1 MEKVKTK
8 IRNII
13 NSLTFRVVGSI
24 IILLFAFSAII
35 EAISYFVFSKSFVD
49 GYKDN
54 TYRIAATA
62 ATLINGDNLEEYLE
76 NKGKNDEYQNTVD
89 ALNTFCNKQNV
100 TMIYVISVD
109 TTNYKSFTSIFNV
122 VNENSNSY
130 TPWEIGYKRQTTNEK
145 YEKAYK
151 SLYNKEKIEATVFRK
166 YNLNNQEPHIT
177 TMVPIQNSKKKV
189 VAILCVQRPMSEI
202 KSSRMVFLNL
212 VTGITVLLA
221 IGVSIIA
228 YKFFRKYVVK
238 PVIKISKETERFV
251 NENTKTKKTLD
262 LESSKITE
270 IKILAQSVD
279 KMEFET
285 VNYINNLEKAT
296 KENERVGTE
305 LKLAKSIQESAL
317 TNEFPECDEYSIFA
331 SMNPAKEV
339 GGDFYDFYLID
350 ENHLVLTIADV
361 SGKGVPAAL
370 FMMITKVLLSSATV
384 NYKTPSEILTS
395 INDQIS
401 KKNTTNM
408 FITIW
413 LGILDLRTGKLVYS
427 NAGHEDPVIYRK
439 GADFKIEKTTHG
451 IVVGAF
457 ENYKYKDNEITLK
470 KGDKLFLYTDGV
482 PEATNN
488 KNEMF
493 GLDRMVNSSEAT
505 NNKNEMFGLDRMVN
519 SLNNNFDKDMESLL
533 KNVKKDV
540 EEFVDRAVQFD
551 DLTMLGL
558 EYKKQ
563 EF

>member
-1 MEKVKTK
+1 M
-8 IRNII
+8 
-13 NSLTFRVVGSI
+13 
-24 IILLFAFSAII
+24 
-35 EAISYFVFSKSFVD
+35 
-49 GYKDN
+49 
-54 TYRIAATA
+54 
-62 ATLINGDNLEEYLE
+62 
-76 NKGKNDEYQNTVD
+76 
-89 ALNTFCNKQNV
+89 
-100 TMIYVISVD
+100 
-109 TTNYKSFTSIFNV
+109 
-122 VNENSNSY
+122 
-130 TPWEIGYKRQTTNEK
+130 
-145 YEKAYK
+145 
-151 SLYNKEKIEATVFRK
+151 
-166 YNLNNQEPHIT
+166 
-177 TMVPIQNSKKKV
+177 
-189 VAILCVQRPMSEI
+189 
-202 KSSRMVFLNL
+202 
-212 VTGITVLLA
+212 
-221 IGVSIIA
+221 
-228 YKFFRKYVVK
+228 
-238 PVIKISKETERFV
+238 
-251 NENTKTKKTLD
+251 
-262 LESSKITE
+262 
-270 IKILAQSVD
+270 
-279 KMEFET
+279 
-285 VNYINNLEKAT
+285 NYINNLEKAT

-339 GGDFYDFYLID
+339 GGDFDDFYLID

-395 INDQIS
+395 INNQIS

-408 FITIW
+408 FITVW

-493 GLDRMVNSSEAT
+493 GLDRMVNS
-505 NNKNEMFGLDRMVN
+505 
-519 SLNNNFDKDMESLL
+519 LNNNFDKDMESLL

-540 EEFVDRAVQFD
+540 DEFVDGAVQFD

>member
-1 MEKVKTK
+1 MEKVKIK

-24 IILLFAFSAII
+24 IILLFVFSAII
-35 EAISYFVFSKSFVD
+35 EAISYFVFSKSFVN
-49 GYKDN
+49 GYKDS

-62 ATLINGDNLEEYLE
+62 ATLINGDNLENYLE
-76 NKGKNDEYQNTVD
+76 NKGKSDEYQNTVD

-109 TTNYKSFTSIFNV
+109 TTNYKSFTSIFNI
-122 VNENSNSY
+122 VNENEKSY

-151 SLYNKEKIEATVFRK
+151 SLYKKEKIEATVFRV
-166 YNLNNQEPHIT
+166 YNLNGHEPHIT
-177 TMVPIQNSKKKV
+177 TMVPIQNSQKEV
-189 VAILCVQRPMSEI
+189 IALLCVQRPMSDI
-202 KSSRMVFLNL
+202 RSSRKLFLNL
-212 VTGITVLLA
+212 VTGITAILA

-317 TNEFPECDEYSIFA
+317 TNEFPDCDEYRLYA

-350 ENHLVLTIADV
+350 DNHLVLTIADV

-370 FMMITKVLLSSATV
+370 FMMITKVLLNSATV

-395 INDQIS
+395 INDQIA

-408 FITIW
+408 FITVW

-439 GADFKIEKTTHG
+439 GVNFKIEKTTHG
-451 IVVGAF
+451 IVIGAF

-493 GLDRMVNSSEAT
+493 GLDRMVNS
-505 NNKNEMFGLDRMVN
+505 
-519 SLNNNFDKDMESLL
+519 LNNNFNKDMESLL

-540 EEFVDRAVQFD
+540 DEFANGAVQFD
-551 DLTMLGL
+551 DLTMLGI
-558 EYKKQ
+558 EYKK
-563 EF
+563 

>member
-493 GLDRMVNSSEAT
+493 GLDRMVNS
-505 NNKNEMFGLDRMVN
+505 
-519 SLNNNFDKDMESLL
+519 LNNNFNKDMESLL

>member
-122 VNENSNSY
+122 VNENSTSY
-130 TPWEIGYKRQTTNEK
+130 TPWKIGYKRQTTNEK

-151 SLYNKEKIEATVFRK
+151 SLYNKEKIEVTIFRK
-166 YNLNNQEPHIT
+166 HNLNNQEPHIT

-296 KENERVGTE
+296 KKNERVGTE

-317 TNEFPECDEYSIFA
+317 TNEFPECDEYSIYA

-395 INDQIS
+395 INNQIS

-408 FITIW
+408 FITVW

-470 KGDKLFLYTDGV
+470 KGDKIFLYTDGV
-482 PEATNN
+482 P
-488 KNEMF
+488 
-493 GLDRMVNSSEAT
+493 EAT

-540 EEFVDRAVQFD
+540 DEFVDGAVQFD

-563 EF
+563 D

>member
-62 ATLINGDNLEEYLE
+62 ATLINGDNLEEYHE

-493 GLDRMVNSSEAT
+493 GLDRMVNS
-505 NNKNEMFGLDRMVN
+505 
-519 SLNNNFDKDMESLL
+519 LNNNFDKDMESLL

>member
-1 MEKVKTK
+1 MEKFKIK
-8 IRNII
+8 IRNFI

-24 IILLFAFSAII
+24 IILLFVFSAII
-35 EAISYFVFSKSFVD
+35 EAISYFVFSKSFVN
-49 GYKDN
+49 GYKDS

-62 ATLINGDNLEEYLE
+62 ATLINGDNLDNYLE
-76 NKGKNDEYQNTVD
+76 NKGKSDEYQNTVD

-109 TTNYKSFTSIFNV
+109 TTNYKSFTSIFNI
-122 VNENSNSY
+122 VNENENSY

-151 SLYNKEKIEATVFRK
+151 SLYNKEKIEATIFRK
-166 YNLNNQEPHIT
+166 YNLNNHEPHIT
-177 TMVPIQNSKKKV
+177 TMVPIQNSKKEV

-317 TNEFPECDEYSIFA
+317 TNEFPDCDEYRLYA

-350 ENHLVLTIADV
+350 DNHLVLTIADV

-395 INDQIS
+395 INDQIA

-408 FITIW
+408 FITVW

-439 GADFKIEKTTHG
+439 GANFKIEKTTHG

-493 GLDRMVNSSEAT
+493 GLDRMVNS
-505 NNKNEMFGLDRMVN
+505 
-519 SLNNNFDKDMESLL
+519 LNNNFNKDMEDIL

-540 EEFVDRAVQFD
+540 DEFANGAVQFD
-551 DLTMLGL
+551 DLTMLGI
-558 EYKKQ
+558 EYKK
-563 EF
+563 

>member
-130 TPWEIGYKRQTTNEK
+130 TPWKIGYKRQTTNEK

-151 SLYNKEKIEATVFRK
+151 SLYNKEKIEATIFRK
-166 YNLNNQEPHIT
+166 HNLNNQEPHIT

-395 INDQIS
+395 INNQIS

-408 FITIW
+408 FITVW

-493 GLDRMVNSSEAT
+493 GLDRMVNS
-505 NNKNEMFGLDRMVN
+505 
-519 SLNNNFDKDMESLL
+519 LNNNFDKDMESLL

-540 EEFVDRAVQFD
+540 DEFVDGAVQFD

-563 EF
+563 D

>member
-8 IRNII
+8 IKNII

-100 TMIYVISVD
+100 TIIYVISVD

-122 VNENSNSY
+122 VNENSTSY

-151 SLYNKEKIEATVFRK
+151 SLYNKEKIEVTIFRK
-166 YNLNNQEPHIT
+166 HNLNNQEPHIT

-317 TNEFPECDEYSIFA
+317 TNEFPECDEYSIYA

-395 INDQIS
+395 INNQIS

-408 FITIW
+408 FITVW

-493 GLDRMVNSSEAT
+493 GLDRMVNS
-505 NNKNEMFGLDRMVN
+505 
-519 SLNNNFDKDMESLL
+519 LNNNFDKDMESLL

-540 EEFVDRAVQFD
+540 DEFVDGAVQFD

-563 EF
+563 D

>member
-100 TMIYVISVD
+100 TIIYVISVD

-122 VNENSNSY
+122 VNENSTSY

-151 SLYNKEKIEATVFRK
+151 SLYNKEKIEVTIFRK
-166 YNLNNQEPHIT
+166 HNLNNQEPHIT

-317 TNEFPECDEYSIFA
+317 TNEFPECDEYSIYA

-370 FMMITKVLLSSATV
+370 FMMITKVLLSSATI

-493 GLDRMVNSSEAT
+493 GLDRMVNS
-505 NNKNEMFGLDRMVN
+505 
-519 SLNNNFDKDMESLL
+519 LNNNFDKDMESLL

-540 EEFVDRAVQFD
+540 DEFVDGAVQFD

-563 EF
+563 D

>member
-8 IRNII
+8 IKNII

-100 TMIYVISVD
+100 TIIYVISVD

-151 SLYNKEKIEATVFRK
+151 SLYNKEKIEVTIFRK
-166 YNLNNQEPHIT
+166 HNLNNQEPHIT

-317 TNEFPECDEYSIFA
+317 TNEFPDCDEYSIFA

-370 FMMITKVLLSSATV
+370 FMMITKVLLSSATI

-493 GLDRMVNSSEAT
+493 GLDRMVNS
-505 NNKNEMFGLDRMVN
+505 
-519 SLNNNFDKDMESLL
+519 LNNNFDKDMESLL

-540 EEFVDRAVQFD
+540 DEFVDGAVQFD

-563 EF
+563 D

>member
-8 IRNII
+8 IKNII

-100 TMIYVISVD
+100 TIIYVISVD

-122 VNENSNSY
+122 VNENSTSY

-151 SLYNKEKIEATVFRK
+151 SLYNKEKIEATIFRK
-166 YNLNNQEPHIT
+166 HNLNNQEPHIT

-228 YKFFRKYVVK
+228 YKFFRKYVVI

-317 TNEFPECDEYSIFA
+317 TNEFPDCDEYSIFA

-395 INDQIS
+395 INNQIS

-408 FITIW
+408 FITVW

-493 GLDRMVNSSEAT
+493 GLDRMVNS
-505 NNKNEMFGLDRMVN
+505 
-519 SLNNNFDKDMESLL
+519 LNNNFDKDMESLL

-540 EEFVDRAVQFD
+540 DEFVDGAVQFD

-563 EF
+563 D

>member
-122 VNENSNSY
+122 VNENSTSY

-151 SLYNKEKIEATVFRK
+151 SLYNKEKIEATIFRK
-166 YNLNNQEPHIT
+166 HNLNNQEPHIT

-317 TNEFPECDEYSIFA
+317 TNEFPECDEYSIYA

-408 FITIW
+408 FITVW

-493 GLDRMVNSSEAT
+493 GLDRMVNS
-505 NNKNEMFGLDRMVN
+505 
-519 SLNNNFDKDMESLL
+519 LNNNFDKDMESLL

-540 EEFVDRAVQFD
+540 DEFVDGAVQFD

-563 EF
+563 D

>member
-1 MEKVKTK
+1 MEKVKIK

-24 IILLFAFSAII
+24 IILLFVFSAII
-35 EAISYFVFSKSFVD
+35 EAISYFVFSKSFVN
-49 GYKDN
+49 GYKDS
-54 TYRIAATA
+54 TYRIAETA
-62 ATLINGDNLEEYLE
+62 ATLINGDNLENYLE
-76 NKGKNDEYQNTVD
+76 NKGKSDEYQNTVD

-100 TMIYVISVD
+100 TMIYVIAVE
-109 TTNYKSFTSIFNV
+109 TTNYKSFTSIFNI
-122 VNENSNSY
+122 VNENEKSY

-151 SLYNKEKIEATVFRK
+151 SLYSKEKIEATIFRLH
-166 YNLNNQEPHIT
+166 NLNGHEPHIT
-177 TMVPIQNSKKKV
+177 TMVPIQNSQKEV
-189 VAILCVQRPMSEI
+189 VALLCVQRPMSDI
-202 KSSRMVFLNL
+202 RSSRKLFLNL
-212 VTGITVLLA
+212 VTGITAILA

-238 PVIKISKETERFV
+238 PVIRISKETERFV

-305 LKLAKSIQESAL
+305 LKLAKSIQESVL
-317 TNEFPECDEYSIFA
+317 KNDFPDCEEYRIYA

-350 ENHLVLTIADV
+350 DNHLVLTIADV
-361 SGKGVPAAL
+361 SGKGIPAAL
-370 FMMITKVLLSSATV
+370 FMMITKVLLNSATV

-395 INDQIS
+395 INNQIC

-408 FITIW
+408 FITVW
-413 LGILDLRTGKLVYS
+413 LGILNLSTGKLIYS

-439 GADFKIEKTTHG
+439 GANFQIEKTNHG
-451 IVVGAF
+451 IPVGAF
-457 ENYKYKDNEITLK
+457 ENYTYKDNEITLK
-470 KGDKLFLYTDGV
+470 KGDKLFLYTDGI

-493 GLDRMVNSSEAT
+493 GLE
-505 NNKNEMFGLDRMVN
+505 RMVN
-519 SLNNNFDKDMESLL
+519 SLNNNFNKDMEYIL

-540 EEFVDRAVQFD
+540 DEFANGAVQFD
-551 DLTMLGL
+551 DLTMLGI

-563 EF
+563 D

>member
-408 FITIW
+408 FITVW

-493 GLDRMVNSSEAT
+493 GLDRMVNS
-505 NNKNEMFGLDRMVN
+505 
-519 SLNNNFDKDMESLL
+519 LNNNFDKDMESLL

>member
-151 SLYNKEKIEATVFRK
+151 SLYNKEKIEVTIFRK
-166 YNLNNQEPHIT
+166 NNLNNQEPHIT

-262 LESSKITE
+262 LESSRITE

-317 TNEFPECDEYSIFA
+317 TNEFPDCDEYSIFA

-370 FMMITKVLLSSATV
+370 FMMITKVLLSSATI

-470 KGDKLFLYTDGV
+470 KGDKIFLYTDGV
-482 PEATNN
+482 P
-488 KNEMF
+488 
-493 GLDRMVNSSEAT
+493 EAT

-540 EEFVDRAVQFD
+540 DEFVDGAVQFD

-563 EF
+563 D

>member
-100 TMIYVISVD
+100 TIIYVISVD

-151 SLYNKEKIEATVFRK
+151 SLYNKEKIEVTIFRK
-166 YNLNNQEPHIT
+166 HNLNNQEPHIT

-317 TNEFPECDEYSIFA
+317 TNEFPDCDEYSIFA

-370 FMMITKVLLSSATV
+370 FMMITKVLLSSATI

-493 GLDRMVNSSEAT
+493 GLDRMVNS
-505 NNKNEMFGLDRMVN
+505 
-519 SLNNNFDKDMESLL
+519 LNNNFDKDMESLL

-540 EEFVDRAVQFD
+540 DEFVDGAVQFD

-563 EF
+563 D

>member
-130 TPWEIGYKRQTTNEK
+130 TPWKIGYKRQTTNEK

-395 INDQIS
+395 INNQIS

-408 FITIW
+408 FITVW

-493 GLDRMVNSSEAT
+493 GLDRMVNS
-505 NNKNEMFGLDRMVN
+505 
-519 SLNNNFDKDMESLL
+519 LNNNFDKDMESLL

-540 EEFVDRAVQFD
+540 DEFVDGAVQFD

-563 EF
+563 D

>member
-122 VNENSNSY
+122 VNENSTSY

-151 SLYNKEKIEATVFRK
+151 SLYNKEKIEATIFRK
-166 YNLNNQEPHIT
+166 HNLNNQEPHIT

-317 TNEFPECDEYSIFA
+317 TNEFPECDEYSIYA

-395 INDQIS
+395 INNQIS

-408 FITIW
+408 FITVW

-493 GLDRMVNSSEAT
+493 GLDRMVNS
-505 NNKNEMFGLDRMVN
+505 
-519 SLNNNFDKDMESLL
+519 LNNNFDKDMESLL

-540 EEFVDRAVQFD
+540 DEFVDGAVQFD

-563 EF
+563 D